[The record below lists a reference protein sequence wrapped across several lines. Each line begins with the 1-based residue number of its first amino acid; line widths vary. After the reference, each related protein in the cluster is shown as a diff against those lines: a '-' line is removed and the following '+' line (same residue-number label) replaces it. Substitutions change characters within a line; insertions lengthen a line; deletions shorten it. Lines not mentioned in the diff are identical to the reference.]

1 MTLDTACSSS
11 LVALHVACQ
20 ALHDRDCDG
29 AVVGGANIFLNPEM
43 GLAMSRF
50 GILAEDGQTK
60 TFDAD
65 AHGYGRAEAINAVYV
80 KRLSDAL
87 RDGDNI
93 RGVIRSTSTNRSV
106 PLQFVSSLCV
116 FIILI
121 RTVMVAHLL

>member
-29 AVVGGANIFLNPEM
+29 AVVGGTNIFLNPEM
-43 GLAMSRF
+43 GLTMSRF
-50 GILAEDGQTK
+50 GIIAEDGQTK

-106 PLQFVSSLCV
+106 PLHFVSSLCV

-121 RTVMVAHLL
+121 RTVMVPHLL